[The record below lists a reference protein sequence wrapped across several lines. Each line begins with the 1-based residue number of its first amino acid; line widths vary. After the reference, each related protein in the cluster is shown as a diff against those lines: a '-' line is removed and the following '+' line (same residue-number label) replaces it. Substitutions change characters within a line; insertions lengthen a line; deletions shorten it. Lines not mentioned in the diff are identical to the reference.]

1 MNKKRLPRWLSNK
14 ESACNAGGEGSI
26 PGLGRS
32 PGEGNAIHSKILIW
46 RIPWTPGDWS
56 PMDFHPEEPGGLR
69 SMDSQRL
76 GHDWTKHSTW
86 LRKHAALGASG
97 SPLGTTKGIRIKLT
111 LYYRRQGS
119 RTKRKQV
126 LGDHLATGYS
136 YNPDFSFGL
145 LSYMSQYIP
154 FIIQTRMSQDF
165 WYVQPKVTDTCFPP
179 SLPHENKSAV
189 HLVLANREGFFWNTD
204 ENNYHGFMF
213 QQQPIYALESGLT
226 KIEWADLTKGNFW
239 KWFQ

>member
-1 MNKKRLPRWLSNK
+1 
-14 ESACNAGGEGSI
+14 
-26 PGLGRS
+26 
-32 PGEGNAIHSKILIW
+32 
-46 RIPWTPGDWS
+46 
-56 PMDFHPEEPGGLR
+56 
-69 SMDSQRL
+69 MDSRRL
-76 GHDWTKHSTW
+76 EFHGLPPRGAWWAEVHGLAKTKNSTW
-86 LRKHAALGASG
+86 LRKHVALGASG

-126 LGDHLATGYS
+126 LGDPLATGYS

-179 SLPHENKSAV
+179 SLPHENKTV